1 MASVV
6 VIHSDAHRRELLVR
20 ACRTRGLD
28 VNGFGRVAEIER
40 WPDGHIVVTDL
51 AHLSGWWERLGAS
64 HVLGLVANAAE
75 GEAAVLN
82 GATGWL
88 DDHLSAEAFAEVLA
102 ERIRAESL
110 WMQVVAQSAFNEF
123 LETEASALEQFLS
136 EADLEPKTSS
146 PAPRSSVHEEPV
158 RVVEGGPVR
167 NGTAIQSRGHDR
179 RGAALLVGLLVL
191 ATIGI
196 GSGVYQ
202 QRWAASSPDV
212 RVAATPPSTGD
223 TAPSGAADGV
233 RRTARP
239 PAPRSAAIHRP
250 GAGQGQARRSNAMP
264 ARESLSHGVP
274 LADPELP
281 RAMPDAVGTTPPLP
295 LASLP
300 DASSLSG
307 RWVVT
312 TQVESS
318 TVAAYGGLLLGFDL
332 RLQQDGGRITGTG
345 RKIAENG
352 RPIRRTRQTAI
363 AVEGYQDGE
372 RLALTFTEAGT
383 RRRSSGTFTLVRASD
398 NELRGRFASDAA
410 RSAGTVEL
418 RRH

>member
-6 VIHSDAHRRELLVR
+6 VIHSDADRRELLVR
-20 ACRTRGLD
+20 ACRARGLD

-40 WPDGHIVVTDL
+40 WPHGHIVVADL

-82 GATGWL
+82 GATAWL

-123 LETEASALEQFLS
+123 LEAEASAIEQFLS
-136 EADLEPKTSS
+136 EADLELEKS
-146 PAPRSSVHEEPV
+146 PAPSSAVHEEPV
-158 RVVEGGPVR
+158 RVVVGGPVR

-179 RGAALLVGLLVL
+179 RGAPLLVGLLGAVL

-212 RVAATPPSTGD
+212 GVVATSSTGD
-223 TAPSGAADGV
+223 TPRSDAADRV
-233 RRTARP
+233 RRTAQS
-239 PAPRSAAIHRP
+239 PAPRSAPTRRP
-250 GAGQGQARRSNAMP
+250 GAGPGQARRSNAMP

-281 RAMPDAVGTTPPLP
+281 RAMPDAVGTPPLP
-295 LASLP
+295 LPTRP

-318 TVAAYGGLLLGFDL
+318 TVAAYDGLLLGFDV

-398 NELRGRFASDAA
+398 DRLRGRFASDAA